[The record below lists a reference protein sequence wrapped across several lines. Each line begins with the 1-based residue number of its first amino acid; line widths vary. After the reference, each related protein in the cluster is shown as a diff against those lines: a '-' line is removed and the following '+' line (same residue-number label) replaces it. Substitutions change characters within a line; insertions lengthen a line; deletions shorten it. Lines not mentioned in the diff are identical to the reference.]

1 MKEGREEVGDDVSWD
16 PSVVFVGRMTSSS
29 AVGITTSRSSSS
41 AASEEPRDMLDR
53 RTALPKS
60 WASVRS
66 ARSMLRSE

>member
-1 MKEGREEVGDDVSWD
+1 
-16 PSVVFVGRMTSSS
+16 VGRMTSSS